1 MYIAAHFC
9 RHFLGACQ
17 VSSAKLLPLLKM
29 IVGCSNLEVLLSTP
43 GQRTNSWKAHYA
55 FLGKVSK
62 SVCEKCSFLYRG
74 QVQFFHRDRHYKGS
88 FYGPSISIHSKPCTM
103 PHTRLLEY
111 FALQHC
117 LIKTKHLRSLV
128 QGFE

>member
-74 QVQFFHRDRHYKGS
+74 QVKIFHWDRHSKGS
-88 FYGPSISIHSKPCTM
+88 FLWAQYFYSFKALYDASYKASRIFCFTTLSNQNKTFEEPG
-103 PHTRLLEY
+103 TRL
-111 FALQHC
+111 
-117 LIKTKHLRSLV
+117 
-128 QGFE
+128 

>member
-88 FYGPSISIHSKPCTM
+88 FYGPSISIHSNR
-103 PHTRLLEY
+103 TRLLEF

-117 LIKTKHLRSLV
+117 LIKTKHLRSLALN
-128 QGFE
+128 E